1 MNPFEF
7 ILAVMILMFAFTV
20 VRHKM
25 GIQVGSR
32 RHRYDAPT
40 QSPQVEAENV
50 RLRQQVEQLQERMK
64 VLERI
69 VTDRGAQTA
78 AQIEALRDRE
88 QIENGDKVQ

>member
-7 ILAVMILMFAFTV
+7 ILAVMILMFAFTI

-32 RHRYDAPT
+32 RHRHDAPLI
-40 QSPQVEAENV
+40 EAENV
-50 RLRQQVEQLQERMK
+50 RLHEQVQQLQERMK

-69 VTDRGAQTA
+69 ITDRGAETA

-88 QIENGDKVQ
+88 QIEDGDKVQ